1 MYSFDFVE
9 LLRTGILAL
18 MPYLRLSLAC
28 KRFCYQGEGE
38 LRREELQGSVSLH
51 CKNAIPRPE
60 CKFTYDVRMLLQ
72 HSL

>member
-9 LLRTGILAL
+9 LLRIGISAL
-18 MPYLRLSLAC
+18 RPYLRLSLAC
-28 KRFCYQGEGE
+28 KRLCYQDEGE
-38 LRREELQGSVSLH
+38 SRREELQGPVSLY

-60 CKFTYDVRMLLQ
+60 WKFTFDVRMLLQ